1 MDKSKFDAVFPII
14 SSSLVEKIA
23 AEYLLDNTNAIQKLY
38 TSKLYEYLEREET
51 KFWQYS
57 TEKLFELWNEEMK
70 YGKFTFPQ
78 I

>member
-1 MDKSKFDAVFPII
+1 M
-14 SSSLVEKIA
+14 
-23 AEYLLDNTNAIQKLY
+23 LDDTAAIQKLY
-38 TSKLYEYLEREET
+38 TSKLYDYLEREET

-57 TEKLFELWNEEMK
+57 TQKLFELWDEEIK